1 LDRKAYVFLLGFF
14 TLLLSVTPVFAI
26 SNGRVNQTFDIWNT
40 LQNIL
45 KDPQNLPTFITQIIL
60 GFGLGYFSGK
70 AIKYILALIGILVV
84 GFFMNLWRLDALTSL
99 FESYGLSQE
108 KVYSLSTAVITIIGA
123 TTILPVSIG
132 FIIGIIVSIMR

>member
-1 LDRKAYVFLLGFF
+1 MDRKAYVFLLGFF
-14 TLLLSVTPVFAI
+14 TLLLSVTLVFAI

-132 FIIGIIVSIMR
+132 FMIGIIVSIMR

>member
-1 LDRKAYVFLLGFF
+1 MDRKAYVFLLGFF